1 MLEESTN
8 SGNAVKAAAES
19 PALRLVDFYAGA
31 IQSAEMNG
39 DNIVSED
46 GMEAEAFVKNRLETT
61 QTVRVSKTMA
71 DLGLLGDA
79 DVERW
84 LGYWKSKIAL

>member
-1 MLEESTN
+1 M
-8 SGNAVKAAAES
+8 KAAAES